1 MGSAYS
7 GSHISEGFLEEEA
20 TSRVT
25 HGGFMLGEETSAAA
39 RSLRKAEWLV
49 LCHVGQIEDSIV
61 GVTGKKAVS

>member
-1 MGSAYS
+1 MMGSAYS

-20 TSRVT
+20 TSRAA

-49 LCHVGQIEDSIV
+49 LCRVGQIED
-61 GVTGKKAVS
+61 